1 MSNENNNEY
10 NEVRDAHDGQSGHG
24 AKRPYNRQKNYK
36 YKPQHRNSYN
46 RKQTSDRKMT
56 QDKEKN
62 GRTVPF
68 KNPVKS
74 ASRKPKKPASKL
86 KIIPLG
92 GLEQIGMNISL

>member
-46 RKQTSDRKMT
+46 RKQTSDRKRAAIACRSSPSYYST
-56 QDKEKN
+56 QSLNDN
-62 GRTVPF
+62 LLY
-68 KNPVKS
+68 N
-74 ASRKPKKPASKL
+74 KL
-86 KIIPLG
+86 VDCLNQCFRIFSVCLQ
-92 GLEQIGMNISL
+92 LDRL